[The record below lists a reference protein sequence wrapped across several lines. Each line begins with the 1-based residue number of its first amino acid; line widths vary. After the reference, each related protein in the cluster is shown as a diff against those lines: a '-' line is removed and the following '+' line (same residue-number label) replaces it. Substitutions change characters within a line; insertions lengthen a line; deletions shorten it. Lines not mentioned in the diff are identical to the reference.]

1 MSDTGFFPFLAE
13 GPVHGRAEP
22 AELRQTICPRL
33 SGDARLGQDSA
44 CPASAERSDR
54 KKFGEVRRGVS
65 PPDGWRLGGRVST
78 YPSVALSCWVKRNVS
93 GFRSSCR
100 AKSRHPVAKRKVFSR
115 DSSTSLRFAR
125 NDICLTPCKLEPPQI
140 HAAAHFD
147 DASHPA

>member
-65 PPDGWRLGGRVST
+65 PPDGWRLGGRVSI
-78 YPSVALSCWVKRNVS
+78 YPLGHAVML
-93 GFRSSCR
+93 GQ
-100 AKSRHPVAKRKVFSR
+100 AKRLWFPLVVSSEVETSR
-115 DSSTSLRFAR
+115 GKT
-125 NDICLTPCKLEPPQI
+125 
-140 HAAAHFD
+140 
-147 DASHPA
+147 